1 MLLALHL
8 DILAAW
14 IHWGS
19 QRCRSFAGEQTHANT
34 EKCILEEENQDGG
47 DGGDDDG
54 DDDDDGVDVFSIVY
68 FFLAITKELLKNTK
82 TCVIPANLAGGR
94 KSGLARTA
102 MQPEDYEKD
111 EMVYHC
117 ISAFDPHSLST
128 ARIRHH
134 AVAIF

>member
-1 MLLALHL
+1 MH
-8 DILAAW
+8 
-14 IHWGS
+14 
-19 QRCRSFAGEQTHANT
+19 
-34 EKCILEEENQDGG
+34 LEEENQDGG
-47 DGGDDDG
+47 DGGDDGDDGDGDADADGDGDGDG
-54 DDDDDGVDVFSIVY
+54 DDDDDDDDSVYVFSIVY
-68 FFLAITKELLKNTK
+68 LFAITKELLKNTK
-82 TCVIPANLAGGR
+82 TCAIPANLAGGR

>member
-1 MLLALHL
+1 MEVMVVMVMVMMMMMMMMALMFFLLY
-8 DILAAW
+8 I
-14 IHWGS
+14 
-19 QRCRSFAGEQTHANT
+19 C
-34 EKCILEEENQDGG
+34 
-47 DGGDDDG
+47 
-54 DDDDDGVDVFSIVY
+54 
-68 FFLAITKELLKNTK
+68 LAITKELLKNTK
-82 TCVIPANLAGGR
+82 TCAILANLAGGR